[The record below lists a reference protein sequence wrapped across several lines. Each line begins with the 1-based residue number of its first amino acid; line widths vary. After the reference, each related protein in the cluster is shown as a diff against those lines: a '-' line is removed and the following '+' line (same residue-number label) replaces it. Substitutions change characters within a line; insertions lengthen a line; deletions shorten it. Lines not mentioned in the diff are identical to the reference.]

1 MDNAITVNGFSTKDL
16 HVFVTLIMLA
26 LLPAC
31 ATVNTVQTE
40 STAVANVIC
49 KSDTDIFCVES
60 DKDRA
65 LKLNQQGI
73 EYGVAQEYDKAL
85 DSFKKAIELDNSN
98 PEFHY
103 NLGVTYFSK
112 GMPEQE
118 EAAYMNGLAQKPGN
132 PQHAPYFAK
141 IHFNLACTYAL
152 QGKKDQAFEQLEMLY
167 ATADT
172 LMYHWVESDADLASL
187 RDDPRYTELIARQAK
202 RESSSEKAE
211 TP

>member
-1 MDNAITVNGFSTKDL
+1 MDNAMTVNGFSTKNL
-16 HVFVTLIMLA
+16 HICFTLIMLA

-31 ATVNTVQTE
+31 TNVNTVQTE
-40 STAVANVIC
+40 SAAVANVC
-49 KSDTDIFCVES
+49 KNETDTFCVET
-60 DKDRA
+60 DKDSAARH
-65 LKLNQQGI
+65 NQQGL
-73 EYGVAQEYDKAL
+73 EYGRAQEYDKAL
-85 DSFKKAIELDNSN
+85 DSFKKAIELDSSN

-103 NLGVTYFSK
+103 NLAVTYMSK
-112 GMPEQE
+112 GMPEEE
-118 EAAYMNGLAQKPGN
+118 EAAYMSGLAQKPGN

-172 LMYHWVESDADLASL
+172 LMYHWVELDADLASL

-202 RESSSEKAE
+202 KDSSSEKAE

>member
-1 MDNAITVNGFSTKDL
+1 MDNALTVNGFTIKDL
-16 HVFVTLIMLA
+16 HILVTLIMLA

-40 STAVANVIC
+40 SAAVANAC
-49 KSDTDIFCVES
+49 KSDPDAFCVET
-60 DKDRA
+60 DKESAARH
-65 LKLNQQGI
+65 NQQGL
-73 EYGVAQEYDKAL
+73 EYAGEKEYDKAL
-85 DSFKKAIELDNSN
+85 DSFKKAIELDKSN

-103 NLGVTYFSK
+103 YLGVSYFHK
-112 GMPEQE
+112 GMIEE
-118 EAAYMNGLAQKPGN
+118 AEAAYMSGLAQKPGN
-132 PQHAPYFAK
+132 PQHVPYFAK
-141 IHFNLACTYAL
+141 IHFNLACIYAL

-172 LMYHWVESDADLASL
+172 LMYHWVESDTDLASL

-202 RESSSEKAE
+202 RESSSEKSE

>member
-1 MDNAITVNGFSTKDL
+1 MDNAMTVNGFTIKDL
-16 HVFVTLIMLA
+16 RIFVPIIMLA

-31 ATVNTVQTE
+31 ANVNTVQTE
-40 STAVANVIC
+40 SAALANAC
-49 KSDTDIFCVES
+49 KSDTDTFCVET
-60 DKDRA
+60 DKDSAARH
-65 LKLNQQGI
+65 NQQGL
-73 EYGVAQEYDKAL
+73 EYAAEKEYDKAL
-85 DSFKKAIELDNSN
+85 DSFKKAVELDNSN

-112 GMPEQE
+112 GMPEEE
-118 EAAYMNGLAQKPGN
+118 EAAYKNGLAQKPGD
-132 PQHAPYFAK
+132 PKHVPYFAK

-152 QGKKDQAFEQLEMLY
+152 QGKKDQAFEQLELLY